1 MINLY
6 YIENIGC
13 DDETCGLAVITDEHF
28 PAFKKIIEN
37 LNKNSTYG
45 CQPTISVYRIT
56 EEDLREATDDDADY
70 RRLYLDDKVY
80 VLNNEDIRWGM
91 KKGDRVI

>member
-1 MINLY
+1 MNNLY
-6 YIENIGC
+6 YIRNVGC

-37 LNKNSTYG
+37 LNKDSRYC
-45 CQPTISVYRIT
+45 CQPMISVYEIT
-56 EEDLREATDDDADY
+56 MDDLREATDDDADY

-80 VLNNEDIRWGM
+80 VLTNEDIRWRLA
-91 KKGDRVI
+91 KGRRVI